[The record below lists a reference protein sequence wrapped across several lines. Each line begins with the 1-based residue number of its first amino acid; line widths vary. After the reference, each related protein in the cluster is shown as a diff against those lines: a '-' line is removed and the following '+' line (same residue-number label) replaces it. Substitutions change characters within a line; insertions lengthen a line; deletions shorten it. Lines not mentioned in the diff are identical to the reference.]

1 MTIWYMQYMTR
12 YMTVH
17 EKYGRH
23 VLSCIFMYFR
33 KIHGGE
39 VVDVRGMWEWSMSVL
54 VLVQGERWELSKL
67 TLQ

>member
-1 MTIWYMQYMTR
+1 
-12 YMTVH
+12 MTVH

-39 VVDVRGMWEWSMSVL
+39 VVDVMHESFVPQLFQGIHKPLGMPYVVFGLKNTTWNYN
-54 VLVQGERWELSKL
+54 
-67 TLQ
+67 